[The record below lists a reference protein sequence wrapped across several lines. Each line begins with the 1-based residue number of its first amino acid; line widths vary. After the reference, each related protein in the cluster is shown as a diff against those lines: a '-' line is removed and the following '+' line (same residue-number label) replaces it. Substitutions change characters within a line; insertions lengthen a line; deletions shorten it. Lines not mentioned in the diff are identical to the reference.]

1 MTPQE
6 MYKEFNLYFNNLM
19 SNQAPGLLPYEIS
32 VYMTKSQYLIED
44 ELYKQYENSESIR
57 KNLSNLVVSAS
68 ITPASVTYEK
78 IDANSKF
85 FALPSDL
92 RYIVY
97 ESVLMNN
104 YADKC
109 IKNQKIH
116 IQPVLHDEYDSVHN
130 NPYRFNI
137 RRALRLD
144 VFISGN
150 KYSEIVA
157 KDNNIASYMI
167 RYIKTP
173 RPIFMEGC
181 AATDSIEGVLYTGPD
196 AGEMNPTLHRAIV
209 ETAAKLAY
217 QDYKV

>member
-6 MYKEFNLYFNNLM
+6 MCKEFNLYFNNLM

-32 VYMTKSQYLIED
+32 VYMTKAQYIIED
-44 ELYKQYENSESIR
+44 ELYKSYENSESIR
-57 KNLSNLVVSAS
+57 KNLSSLVVSTS
-68 ITPASVTYEK
+68 IAPSSVTYEK
-78 IDANSKF
+78 IDDNSKF

-97 ESVLMNN
+97 ESVLMNG

-109 IKNQKIH
+109 VKNQKIH
-116 IQPVLHDEYDSVHN
+116 VQPVLHDEYDSIHE

-144 VFISGN
+144 VSIGGN

-173 RPIFMEGC
+173 RPIFMDGC
-181 AATDSIEGVLYTGPD
+181 ASTDSIEGVLYTGPD
-196 AGEMNPTLHRAIV
+196 AGEMNPSLHRNIV
-209 ETAAKLAY
+209 EAAAKLAY